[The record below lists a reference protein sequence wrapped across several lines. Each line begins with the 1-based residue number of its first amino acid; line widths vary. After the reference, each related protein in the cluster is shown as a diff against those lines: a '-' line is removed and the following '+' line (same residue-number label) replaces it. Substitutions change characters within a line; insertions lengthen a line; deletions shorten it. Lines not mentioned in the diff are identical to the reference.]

1 MVHTRYTL
9 EIINGIVGAIRALLR
24 GRVFV
29 RWFEKGYRSRRGGS
43 GVEKGGGACVA
54 PRARNPPCRQK
65 NSRPGRRQRPPPP
78 PHPPP
83 PPPGHQTDKAKDV
96 GAPRINA

>member
-43 GVEKGGGACVA
+43 GVEKGGDACVA
-54 PRARNPPCRQK
+54 QRARTSACRQDTLLARATQA
-65 NSRPGRRQRPPPP
+65 SPLHPAPPPP
-78 PHPPP
+78 LR
-83 PPPGHQTDKAKDV
+83 GQRT
-96 GAPRINA
+96 